1 MDGFKEGFSGLLHER
16 RVVFGIGV
24 GVAMLAL
31 LAALLTGL
39 KATPKFEMLYSGL
52 EARAT
57 GEVIAALE
65 EQGAGYYIK
74 GNTLFVASG
83 TRDLL
88 RVRLAAQGLPKPNAQ
103 GYELLDGLSGFS
115 TSYQMF
121 DAAYWRAKEGE
132 LARTIAANPM
142 IKQAR
147 VHLSRP
153 AGRGVSRQS
162 RPKASVA
169 LSSAGH
175 GLSAAHVQ
183 ALKYLIASAVEG
195 LALSDVAVIDDR
207 LGILHAPAPNAA
219 AAHAETRAQQLKAK
233 AERLLEAQFG
243 LGNAVVE
250 VSIETVH
257 TREKLVERIYDPDG
271 RVEVSRQTQETVQS
285 DQDTGS
291 QRVGAASN
299 LPDFAAN
306 SGNGVTR
313 ENNENTETVNY
324 QTSEINREVLISPDM
339 IKHLSVAVLLNTRAL
354 EAPAGGTALVQDV
367 EDLVASAIGLR
378 PDRGDLIT
386 VKAMDF
392 SDPRAGAYAPNQA
405 PVSGAAPASQAS
417 YKLLATGLVLAVM
430 LYFIFRPLLKA
441 SRPRMAPQPP
451 RLAVEPSTSAP
462 MPARV
467 EETSEPGLL
476 DRALSGGAARS
487 DPPPSGQDAL
497 SQLSQGMGARKED
510 ILEILHTW
518 LQGEKRVI

>member
-1 MDGFKEGFSGLLHER
+1 
-16 RVVFGIGV
+16 
-24 GVAMLAL
+24 
-31 LAALLTGL
+31 
-39 KATPKFEMLYSGL
+39 
-52 EARAT
+52 
-57 GEVIAALE
+57 
-65 EQGAGYYIK
+65 
-74 GNTLFVASG
+74 
-83 TRDLL
+83 
-88 RVRLAAQGLPKPNAQ
+88 
-103 GYELLDGLSGFS
+103 
-115 TSYQMF
+115 
-121 DAAYWRAKEGE
+121 
-132 LARTIAANPM
+132 
-142 IKQAR
+142 
-147 VHLSRP
+147 
-153 AGRGVSRQS
+153 
-162 RPKASVA
+162 
-169 LSSAGH
+169 
-175 GLSAAHVQ
+175 
-183 ALKYLIASAVEG
+183 
-195 LALSDVAVIDDR
+195 
-207 LGILHAPAPNAA
+207 
-219 AAHAETRAQQLKAK
+219 
-233 AERLLEAQFG
+233 
-243 LGNAVVE
+243 VE

-285 DQDTGS
+285 DQDTES

-476 DRALSGGAARS
+476 DRALSGGAARA

-518 LQGEKRVI
+518 LQGEKRVL